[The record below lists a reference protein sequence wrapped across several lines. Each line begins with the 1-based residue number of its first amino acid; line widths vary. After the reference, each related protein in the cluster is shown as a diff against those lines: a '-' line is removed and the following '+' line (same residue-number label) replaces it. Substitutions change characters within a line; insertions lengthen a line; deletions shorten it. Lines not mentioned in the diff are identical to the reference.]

1 MARVCSAHT
10 PTYKEALETPY
21 LVRFP
26 VGRAV
31 RRQRCRATEDHHQ
44 LSEPERGQL
53 AAVPGQGRRVLPK
66 VRARRH
72 PDFWGYAGW
81 NRDAGERR
89 GAGGKLF
96 TRTAYAGSFE
106 RRIAGAD

>member
-31 RRQRCRATEDHHQ
+31 RKQRSRATEDHHQ
-44 LSEPERGQL
+44 LSEPERRQL
-53 AAVPGQGRRVLPK
+53 AAVLGQGRRLLPK

-72 PDFWGYAGW
+72 PNFWRDAGR

-89 GAGGKLF
+89 GAGSEF
-96 TRTAYAGSFE
+96 IARTAH
-106 RRIAGAD
+106 